1 MTTQAITLELE
12 PREALGKKVR
22 RLRRSGT
29 TPVHL
34 YGSGVDSRSLQCES
48 AKLIRTLAR
57 AGANTPVTL
66 TVRGEQKEQLAFIRE
81 VQWHPMRGELLHVDF
96 LAVRTDR
103 PVSAQ
108 VPVVLRGESPG
119 AIQSSRIVVLQL
131 RSLDLEA
138 LPLLIPHQIEV
149 DLSRLTEPDGV
160 IKAGEIAL
168 PAEVTLL
175 NDPEEVVV
183 RIEVPRAVVVEAPAA
198 EVEGAAAPAEGEAA
212 QAEEQA

>member
-1 MTTQAITLELE
+1 
-12 PREALGKKVR
+12 
-22 RLRRSGT
+22 
-29 TPVHL
+29 
-34 YGSGVDSRSLQCES
+34 
-48 AKLIRTLAR
+48 
-57 AGANTPVTL
+57 
-66 TVRGEQKEQLAFIRE
+66 
-81 VQWHPMRGELLHVDF
+81 MRGELLHVDF

>member
-1 MTTQAITLELE
+1 MTTEAITLELE

-22 RLRRSGT
+22 RLRRGGT

-34 YGSGVDSRSLQCES
+34 YGSGVASRALQCES

-66 TVRGEQKEQLAFIRE
+66 SVRGEPAEQLAFVRE
-81 VQWHPMRGELLHVDF
+81 VQWHPVRGELLHVDF

-108 VPVVLRGESPG
+108 VPVVMRGESPG
-119 AIQSSRIVVLQL
+119 AIQISGSVVLQL
-131 RSLDLEA
+131 RTLDLEA
-138 LPLLIPHQIEV
+138 LPLLIPHEVEV
-149 DLSRLTEPDGV
+149 DLARLTQPDSV
-160 IKAGEIAL
+160 MKAGEIAL
-168 PAEVTLL
+168 PPEVTLL

-183 RIEVPRAVVVEAPAA
+183 RIEARRAAAVEAPAA
-198 EVEGAAAPAEGEAA
+198 AEGAAAPAEGEAG

>member
-1 MTTQAITLELE
+1 MTTEAITLELE

-22 RLRRSGT
+22 RLRRGGT

-66 TVRGEQKEQLAFIRE
+66 SVRGEGLAQLAFVRE
-81 VQWHPMRGELLHVDF
+81 VQWHPVRGELLHVDF

-108 VPVVLRGESPG
+108 VPVVLKGESPG
-119 AIQSSRIVVLQL
+119 AVQVSGSVVLQL

-138 LPLLIPHQIEV
+138 LPLLIPHEIEL
-149 DLSRLTEPDGV
+149 DLARLTEPDSV
-160 IKAGEIAL
+160 IKAGEVAL

-183 RIEVPRAVVVEAPAA
+183 RIEVRRAAAETPAA
-198 EVEGAAAPAEGEAA
+198 QETAEAAAEGEAA
-212 QAEEQA
+212 PSEEQA